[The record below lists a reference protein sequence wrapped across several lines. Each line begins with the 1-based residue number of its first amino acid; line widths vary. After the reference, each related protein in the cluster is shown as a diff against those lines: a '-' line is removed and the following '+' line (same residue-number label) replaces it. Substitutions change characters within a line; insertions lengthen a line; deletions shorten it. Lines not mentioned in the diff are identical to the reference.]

1 MSLCLEVACSCAG
14 LLGPVALLGISTLRR
29 GGNKKVYTRAAH
41 CFDWKRGS
49 DGCLLGLFLFCFDV
63 RPRSDPNP
71 IKGLFVPPGTAEG
84 NI

>member
-1 MSLCLEVACSCAG
+1 MLVCSDLSLSSASAQSG
-14 LLGPVALLGISTLRR
+14 GG

-63 RPRSDPNP
+63 RPRSDLNP